1 MNDVF
6 ERRVTGYSP
15 KMLDYSLVVEL
26 YKVFE
31 VLPKYLLCRWL
42 VYENPWIS
50 MFVMGDDNWKPV
62 KTGDDISV
70 FVTVSVTV
78 INFRQMPE
86 LGLNAFHGS
95 V

>member
-1 MNDVF
+1 
-6 ERRVTGYSP
+6 
-15 KMLDYSLVVEL
+15 
-26 YKVFE
+26 
-31 VLPKYLLCRWL
+31 
-42 VYENPWIS
+42 
-50 MFVMGDDNWKPV
+50 V

>member
-1 MNDVF
+1 
-6 ERRVTGYSP
+6 
-15 KMLDYSLVVEL
+15 
-26 YKVFE
+26 
-31 VLPKYLLCRWL
+31 
-42 VYENPWIS
+42 
-50 MFVMGDDNWKPV
+50 MGDDNWKPV

-70 FVTVSVTV
+70 FVTVSMTV